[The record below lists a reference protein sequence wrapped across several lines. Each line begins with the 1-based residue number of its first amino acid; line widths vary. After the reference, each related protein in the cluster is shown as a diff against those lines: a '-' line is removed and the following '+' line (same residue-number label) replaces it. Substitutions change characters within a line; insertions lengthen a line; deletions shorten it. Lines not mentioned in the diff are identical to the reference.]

1 MIYIYVIYEH
11 STGPVKPRVWL
22 RRSSDAITISLS
34 SRHIVFP
41 CCGWD
46 GMVYSLVI
54 HVVVSNTKLTLQDN
68 SCGCY
73 DNFTTDGQFCWW
85 QLYHMPQYI
94 YTLFVITFEK
104 SDDLLAF
111 SCLQALS
118 LGHSQY
124 AHVKHFLQ
132 MMHPDLCQTTCNYP
146 SFNSLLVLLTG
157 QIGLPMFPLHLLW
170 DYIYLS
176 LYGKNTD

>member
-1 MIYIYVIYEH
+1 MSYMSTVQDLSNPGSDWGGLVMRLLLVCPPGTLFSHAVGEMAWFTPWLYMLLWVIQSWRCKITVVAVMIILPLMGNFV
-11 STGPVKPRVWL
+11 
-22 RRSSDAITISLS
+22 
-34 SRHIVFP
+34 
-41 CCGWD
+41 D
-46 GMVYSLVI
+46 GNCIICRNIL
-54 HVVVSNTKLTLQDN
+54 
-68 SCGCY
+68 
-73 DNFTTDGQFCWW
+73 
-85 QLYHMPQYI
+85 
-94 YTLFVITFEK
+94 TLFVITFEK
-104 SDDLLAF
+104 SDDFLAF

-132 MMHPDLCQTTCNYP
+132 MMHPDLCQTTSNYS